1 MASYPKHI
9 NHELSPMK
17 CPVALDDVDLFGQ
30 GAQEHWYEAYKILH
44 REAPVLRIE
53 GGGSSPGRMRSCSA
67 CRRDPRGEG
76 SRAVPAALL
85 GDSVSGAATAQR
97 AASPRNLLRLTR

>member
-1 MASYPKHI
+1 MASHPKHI

-30 GAQEHWYEAYKILH
+30 GAQERWYEAYKILH

-53 GGGSSPGRMRSCSA
+53 GGGYKPLPRDRADTCDKGSFRTAERHASGRRLFRTRVGARS
-67 CRRDPRGEG
+67 
-76 SRAVPAALL
+76 AL
-85 GDSVSGAATAQR
+85 Q
-97 AASPRNLLRLTR
+97 